1 MSNSSS
7 HVTDSAEDISIE
19 NLIKSEDYVP
29 VQLDTVTFEQGGL
42 ALMNQ
47 IKIHLRNSKSLAQ
60 TSII

>member
-1 MSNSSS
+1 MTNSSS
-7 HVTDSAEDISIE
+7 HVTDYEDISIE

-29 VQLDTVTFEQGGL
+29 VQLDTVTFEQGSL